1 MIANMRKKMNVIVIA
16 FPITNIDMIK
26 LSNAIFK
33 PSFVATFFNGIEIL
47 RILVSFKTLA
57 LCPIMI

>member
-1 MIANMRKKMNVIVIA
+1 MSANMRKKMKVIVIA

-33 PSFVATFFNGIEIL
+33 PSFVATFFKGIEIL
-47 RILVSFKTLA
+47 KILVNFRTRA
-57 LCPIMI
+57 L

>member
-1 MIANMRKKMNVIVIA
+1 MNVIVIA